1 VANPRE
7 TETIAAAATP
17 AGGALATLRLSG
29 SRALATGLT
38 FLRPRNAAGKLLP
51 RQATLCEAGP
61 AERLIDEV
69 VAVFYPGPNN
79 ATGEDLLEI
88 SCHGSPY
95 VVKKL
100 LEAALAGGAR
110 LAQPGE
116 FTQRAFLH
124 GRMDLSQA
132 EAVADLIRARS
143 ENAHRAA
150 LVQLQGG
157 LAAAIKKIREP
168 LLDVLVRIEANLDHP
183 EEDIPSLAPAE
194 LDAALSQP
202 AARAA
207 ELSQSYERGRLV
219 SEGARVCLVGRPN
232 AGKSSLLNA
241 LLGRERAIVCP
252 TPGTTR
258 DTLEEEAVISGTA
271 SVLIDTAGLRD
282 GAALDPAETAG
293 IERTRSALAS
303 SDLVLLVIDG
313 SRPPTPD
320 DERVHREI
328 LAAAAKDGR
337 PALSVLNKT
346 DVAAPEWR
354 GGTQDVKTSA
364 LRQEGIAELSTLIA
378 ERLGKRGADAQQ
390 ATVTSLR
397 HHEALAAAGQEILRA
412 QEAPKKWPGEWED
425 RAAFHLRQSLRALGF
440 ITGEDAPD
448 EVLARIF
455 SRFCVGK

>member
-1 VANPRE
+1 MTKPRE

-29 SRALATGLT
+29 PGALTASLT
-38 FLRPRNAAGKLLP
+38 FLRPRNAAGKLSP

-61 AERLIDEV
+61 AERPIDEV
-69 VAVFYPGPNN
+69 VAVYFPGPNS
-79 ATGEDLLEI
+79 ATGEDLVEI

-100 LEAALAGGAR
+100 LQAALAGGAR
-110 LAQPGE
+110 PAQPGE

-143 ENAHRAA
+143 ESAHRAA

-157 LAAAIKKIREP
+157 LATAIEKIREP

-183 EEDIPSLAPAE
+183 EEDIPSLAPADLE
-194 LDAALSQP
+194 AALSRP
-202 AARAA
+202 AALIA
-207 ELSQSYERGRLV
+207 ELSQSYERGRLA

-232 AGKSSLLNA
+232 AGKSSLINA
-241 LLGRERAIVCP
+241 LLGRERAIVCAA
-252 TPGTTR
+252 PGTTR

-282 GAALDPAETAG
+282 GAALDPAEKAG
-293 IERTRSALAS
+293 MERTRAALAS

-320 DERVHREI
+320 DERVHQEV
-328 LAAAAKDGR
+328 LAAAAKNGR

-346 DVAAPEWR
+346 DIAQWNGE
-354 GGTQDVKTSA
+354 THDVKTSA
-364 LRQEGIAELSTLIA
+364 LRQEGIADLARLIA
-378 ERLGKRGADAQQ
+378 QRLGAREADAQQ
-390 ATVTSLR
+390 VTVTSLR
-397 HHEALAAAGQEILRA
+397 HHEALAVAAQEIDRA
-412 QEAPKKWPGEWED
+412 QEAAKKWPDAWED
-425 RAAFHLRQSLRALGF
+425 RAAFHLREALRTLGSV
-440 ITGEDAPD
+440 TGQDAPD

>member
-1 VANPRE
+1 MAKSRE
-7 TETIAAAATP
+7 IETIAAAATP
-17 AGGALATLRLSG
+17 AGGALATLRVSGPDALSV
-29 SRALATGLT
+29 GLS
-38 FLRPRNAAGKLLP
+38 FLRPRNASGKLLP
-51 RQATLCEAGP
+51 RQATLCEAGA
-61 AERLIDEV
+61 AERPIDEV
-69 VAVFYPGPNN
+69 VAVFYPGPNS
-79 ATGEDLLEI
+79 ATGEDLVEI

-95 VVKKL
+95 VIKKIL
-100 LEAALAGGAR
+100 QAALVGGAR
-110 LAQPGE
+110 LAEPGE

-143 ENAHRAA
+143 EGAHRAA
-150 LVQLQGG
+150 LAQLQGG
-157 LAAAIKKIREP
+157 LAAAIEKIREP
-168 LLDVLVRIEANLDHP
+168 LLDALVRIEANLDHP
-183 EEDIPSLAPAE
+183 EEDIPSLSAGELKAALSHPAE
-194 LDAALSQP
+194 LIAKLA
-202 AARAA
+202 
-207 ELSQSYERGRLV
+207 QSYERGRLA

-241 LLGRERAIVCP
+241 LLGRERAIVCAA
-252 TPGTTR
+252 PGTTR

-282 GAALDPAETAG
+282 EAALDPAEAAG
-293 IERTRSALAS
+293 MERTRAALAS

-337 PALSVLNKT
+337 PALSILNKT
-346 DVAAPEWR
+346 DIAARDWR
-354 GGTQDVKTSA
+354 GGTQDVMTSA
-364 LRQEGIAELSTLIA
+364 LRQEGIADLAKLIA
-378 ERLGKRGADAQQ
+378 RHLGAREADAQQ
-390 ATVTSLR
+390 VTVTSLR
-397 HHEALAAAGQEILRA
+397 HHEALTSAGEEIDRA

-425 RAAFHLRQSLRALGF
+425 RAAFHLRQSLRALGS

-448 EVLARIF
+448 EVLARVF